1 MPNVILVRA
10 IIVDPHPIF
19 CDALKTCLTKGGHL
33 VLGKVSNLEEARQQV
48 DALEP
53 NLMILGPHLAES
65 GLAIC
70 CSITSRTPTLK
81 RILFT
86 AHANDLIFQADAV
99 YAGVNALL
107 FPESTEE
114 DCLETIAKVMAGHQF
129 FSNEVL
135 ALAFQQI
142 DLTKRERQV
151 LELVVQEKT
160 DQEIAN
166 TLAISRFTIRNHTQ
180 RILEKLGVH
189 GRKEAI
195 WRARHRG
202 LI

>member
-1 MPNVILVRA
+1 M
-10 IIVDPHPIF
+10 
-19 CDALKTCLTKGGHL
+19 GQ
-33 VLGKVSNLEEARQQV
+33 VSNLEEARQQV